1 MTALQW
7 LEALILGLIQGLTE
21 FLPVSSDGHLA
32 LGQAL
37 FDHLRGEHRS
47 GSDKLLLD
55 IILHLGTLI
64 AVLIYYSQWFRPI
77 FLKNAEQHV
86 NSPGMPD
93 DLVPQTRPEFLR
105 VSLLAV
111 VATLPTGI
119 VGLALKKAFEQA
131 HDSLYAAAVGFWI
144 TAAILWLCQ
153 KLPGGGK
160 GRAQTT
166 FTDAFLIGLAQSLA
180 PLPGVS
186 RSGMTIAAALGRGL
200 SPAWAAVF
208 SLWISLPAIGGA
220 LVMEGK
226 DLMESPD
233 VNTSLLKMGAAG
245 AVVAGVVG
253 YFAILWLVR
262 VVKARRLEIFS
273 IYLTGLGLFV
283 LIWAYLS
290 GRG

>member
-7 LEALILGLIQGLTE
+7 LEALLLGLIQGLTE

-47 GSDKLLLD
+47 GADKLLLD

-64 AVLIYYSQWFRPI
+64 AVLIYSRQWFRPI
-77 FLKNAEQHV
+77 FLKKSDQQFI
-86 NSPGMPD
+86 SPGMRD
-93 DLVPQTRPEFLR
+93 DIVPQTRSEFIR
-105 VSLLAV
+105 VSMLAL
-111 VATLPTGI
+111 VATLPTGLI
-119 VGLALKKAFEQA
+119 GLALKKIFEQA

-144 TAAILWLCQ
+144 TAGVLWLCQ

-160 GRAQTT
+160 GRAETT

-220 LVMEGK
+220 LLMEAK
-226 DLMESPD
+226 DLIDTPAID
-233 VNTSLLKMGAAG
+233 YNLLKMGLAG
-245 AVVAGVVG
+245 AIVAGVVG

-273 IYLTGLGLFV
+273 IYLTGLGFAV
-283 LIWAYLS
+283 VAWAFLRS
-290 GRG
+290 RG